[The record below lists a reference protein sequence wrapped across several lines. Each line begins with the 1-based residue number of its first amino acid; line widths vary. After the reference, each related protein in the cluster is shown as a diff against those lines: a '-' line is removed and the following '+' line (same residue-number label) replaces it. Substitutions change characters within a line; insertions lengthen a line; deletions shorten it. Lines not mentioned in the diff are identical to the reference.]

1 MHKLV
6 AVAVVVS
13 LGAVSASGFAQKPSV
28 DGGTVTKTSP
38 GKGTTANVVRIT
50 ASVEAIDP
58 ATRTVTLKGP
68 RGNLVDVTA
77 GPEVKRFDEI
87 KVGDLVVV
95 RYTESLTLE
104 LKKGGAA
111 IRERS
116 EKQEKARSEPSE
128 SPAGGAARK
137 VTVIA
142 DVVAVDP
149 KKMIVTLRG
158 PKRTVDLKLRDP
170 EQIKL
175 VKVGDQVEA
184 TYIQAAVISLEPA
197 PKKPAAEKKK

>member
-38 GKGTTANVVRIT
+38 GKGTTANMVRIT

-116 EKQEKARSEPSE
+116 EKQ
-128 SPAGGAARK
+128 
-137 VTVIA
+137 
-142 DVVAVDP
+142 
-149 KKMIVTLRG
+149 
-158 PKRTVDLKLRDP
+158 
-170 EQIKL
+170 
-175 VKVGDQVEA
+175 
-184 TYIQAAVISLEPA
+184 
-197 PKKPAAEKKK
+197 

>member
-6 AVAVVVS
+6 AVVVFS
-13 LGAVSASGFAQKPSV
+13 LGVASASAFAQKPAV
-28 DGGTVTKTSP
+28 DAGTVTKTTP
-38 GKGTTANVVRIT
+38 GKGTTANVVRVT

-58 ATRTVTLKGP
+58 ATRVVTLKGP

-77 GPEVKRFDEI
+77 GPEVRNFDQI
-87 KVGDLVVV
+87 KVGDFVVV
-95 RYTESLTLE
+95 RYMESLTLE
-104 LKKGGAA
+104 LKKGGGG

-116 EKQEKARSEPSE
+116 EKQDTARAQPGE
-128 SPAGGAARK
+128 SPAGGASRQI
-137 VTVIA
+137 TVIA

-184 TYIQAAVISLEPA
+184 TYIQAAAISVEPA